1 MSTEPTS
8 IVASAIVASAII
20 VGVDTSPESIAA
32 VQWAARLA
40 TCTGAEL
47 LVVHAEGLLEE
58 GSFVPHVDVNHV
70 VADALHD
77 VAPPA
82 VVTAMVEP
90 GPPAETLIRVA
101 HRTGAGHIVVGHRG
115 TGGTGSDIGSTA
127 LSLVSRSTIPV
138 TVVRYLERG
147 ALDQSGS

>member
-1 MSTEPTS
+1 MSTEPMS
-8 IVASAIVASAII
+8 IVADSIV

-32 VQWAARLA
+32 VQWAAQLA

-58 GSFVPHVDVNHV
+58 GSFVPHVDVDHV
-70 VADALHD
+70 VADALRD
-77 VAPPA
+77 VGPPA

-138 TVVRYLERG
+138 TVVRYLDRG